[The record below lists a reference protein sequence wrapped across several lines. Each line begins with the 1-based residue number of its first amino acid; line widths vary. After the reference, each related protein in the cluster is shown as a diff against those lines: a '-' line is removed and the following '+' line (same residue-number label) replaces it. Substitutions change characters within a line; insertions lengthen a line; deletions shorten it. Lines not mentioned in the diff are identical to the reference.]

1 MTRSGGPRI
10 QTTTRS
16 PSDLKQGAA
25 VRGVP
30 TERGGNR
37 SCGRAL
43 VSRKESIIA
52 AALELF
58 AARGYEATSTAE
70 LARVAGVS
78 EGTIFHHF
86 KTKDGVLI
94 HILRHMMDRYLG
106 AMERNLP
113 QARSGMGA
121 LEDLIRFHFGFI
133 AEYAQE
139 SLLIFRDVPSHF
151 LMPDFPGRSLIVA
164 YGSRFLQLIR
174 ASIERGKGDGTIR
187 DVPVE
192 QTALIIRGLLAGLTR
207 QKLLGPLEVP
217 DLSEELI
224 DFCIRSLARDA

>member
-1 MTRSGGPRI
+1 MQ
-10 QTTTRS
+10 QTLR
-16 PSDLKQGAA
+16 GATA
-25 VRGVP
+25 VGEAPVEHRENTG
-30 TERGGNR
+30 
-37 SCGRAL
+37 CGRMR

-94 HILRHMMDRYLG
+94 HILKDMMDRYLE
-106 AMERNLP
+106 AMELNLP
-113 QARSGMGA
+113 QAQSGLGA
-121 LEDLIRFHFGFI
+121 IEDLIRFHFNFI
-133 AEYAQE
+133 DEHSRE

-151 LMPDFPGRSLIVA
+151 LKPDFPARAFIVA
-164 YGSRFLQLIR
+164 QVSRFLQFIR
-174 ASIERGKGDGTIR
+174 KSVERGKLDGTIR

-192 QTALIIRGLLAGLTR
+192 QTVFIIRGLLAGLTR
-207 QKLLGPLEVP
+207 QKLLGPIEVP

-224 DFCIRSLARDA
+224 EFCSRSLARDA